1 MATTDSS
8 DFCADPLVSS
18 IALVL
23 RMPLVELYSLL
34 WRVGVVEI
42 RHSDRTA
49 YRSSRGRPVPVAAC
63 APCPECPNLPQH
75 GSERLPRRSLQRRR
89 PAPAPNRLDP
99 AVCSQATG

>member
-1 MATTDSS
+1 MSTTDSV
-8 DFCADPLVSS
+8 ADPLVSS

-23 RMPLVELYSLL
+23 RVPLVELYALL

-49 YRSSRGRPVPVAAC
+49 YRSSRGRPAPVAGC
-63 APCPECPNLPQH
+63 GPCPACPNLPQR
-75 GSERLPRRSLQRRR
+75 GSERLPRRSPQRQR
-89 PAPAPNRLDP
+89 PVPAPNRLDP